1 MSETFSLSYARLLRQ
16 FHDSEQSF
24 GVGFR
29 TELVAQ
35 LIHLLGIQSICDY
48 GAGKQ
53 ALRKILL
60 HEFAID
66 VPYFPYDP
74 AFPEYGEARVAD
86 LVCCI
91 EVLEHIE
98 PNFLTAVLVDLQRV
112 TKKFGFFTVNCAPAS
127 KLLPDG
133 RNSHLIQQP
142 ISWWLQQLSRYFEI
156 QHLNKTG
163 ATSFSVC
170 VTPLGEIEAIM
181 QPLDITQSRSLL
193 GHLKLFIRRTKF
205 ETARRLRLRVGRL
218 LN

>member
-1 MSETFSLSYARLLRQ
+1 MSETFSLKYARLLRE
-16 FHDSEQSF
+16 FHDNEESF

-35 LIHLLGIQSICDY
+35 LIHLLKIQSICDY

-60 HEFAID
+60 REFAID
-66 VPYFPYDP
+66 LPYFPYDP

-112 TKKFGFFTVNCAPAS
+112 TKRFGFFTVNCAPAS

-142 ISWWLQQLSRYFEI
+142 ISWWLLQLSRYFEI
-156 QHLNKTG
+156 QYLNKTG

-170 VTPLGEIEAIM
+170 VTPLGEIEAIV

-193 GHLKLFIRRTKF
+193 GHLKLCTRRIKL
-205 ETARRLRLRVGRL
+205 ETVRRLRLWVSEL